1 MATRTDQ
8 WAYRIPFAVQWVWPI
23 PLAIGSF
30 FAPES
35 PWWCV
40 RKNKITEAK
49 HNLARLLSSSSRD
62 SPSVGSS
69 QVVDVDEVV
78 ELMKVTVGQEKE
90 AGTGTH
96 YTDCFKKTD
105 LRRTLT
111 ACAVWGMQILSG
123 TGLRVYSTYFYEQA
137 GLATTQAFNMS
148 LIQYA
153 LAVVGVWIAWAV
165 LPHFGRRTLYICG
178 LSGLAATLLVI
189 GGLGCVKHPSSSVSW
204 AIGSLLLVYTVIYD
218 ITIGPICYSLVA
230 EIPSSRLRS
239 KSIALARITY
249 QLLNIAFGTLT
260 PYMLNPSQ
268 WDLGAKTGFV
278 FAGTCLLSLAV
289 TILFVPET
297 KDRSYAELNILFHEK
312 VPAWR
317 FKDTEVD
324 IADGSART
332 FNEED
337 R

>member
-1 MATRTDQ
+1 MAAGVLRGVATRPDQ
-8 WAYRIPFAVQWVWPI
+8 WAYRIPFAVQWVWPV
-23 PLAIGSF
+23 PLAIGSL

-49 HNLARLLSSSSRD
+49 HNLSRLLSSRD
-62 SPSVGSS
+62 SVGS
-69 QVVDVDEVV
+69 QVDIDEVV
-78 ELMKVTVGQEKE
+78 ELMKVTVGQEKQ

-153 LAVVGVWIAWAV
+153 LAVVGVWIAWAI
-165 LPHFGRRTLYICG
+165 LPHFGRRTLYIWG
-178 LSGLAATLLVI
+178 LSSLAVTLLVI
-189 GGLGCVKHPSSSVSW
+189 GGLGCVSNPSSSVSW
-204 AIGSLLLVYTVIYD
+204 AIGSMLLVYTVIYD
-218 ITIGPICYSLVA
+218 ITIGPICYSLVS
-230 EIPSSRLRS
+230 EIPSNRLRS

-249 QLLNIAFGTLT
+249 QLLNIVFGTLT
-260 PYMLNPSQ
+260 PYMLNPSK
-268 WDLGAKTGFV
+268 WDMGAKTGFV
-278 FAGTCLLSLAV
+278 FAGTCLLSLIT
-289 TILFVPET
+289 TIFFVPET
-297 KDRSYAELNILFHEK
+297 KDRSYAELNMLFHEK

-317 FKDTEVD
+317 FKGTEVD
-324 IADGSART
+324 IAEGITR
-332 FNEED
+332 